1 MNKDGIV
8 QETALELDTSIS
20 PSLLFIDDSETGDG
34 DDESVQVV
42 GATGTFASRV
52 VSQGN
57 NSPLLDLST
66 MMVKDLSGTSNPITE
81 GEPNFTGT
89 AQTTS
94 PRFTS
99 FLTGKDTPMN
109 PENLHPPPT
118 NEHAEAEEEM
128 DTTHDSRP
136 ADILTNE
143 SSATTRQSIVVT
155 RQEILALT
163 NVLGRIPQSAFAEN
177 PEGNTDGIQISVIE
191 NPPHSPVRRLQNV
204 PSTSNAPLLVDET
217 GLYSS
222 CEDVPATKGKRQRPR
237 YVLKSSMMRKHPV
250 LKFFATGPLDRHKN
264 PYKWWCRVCRVE
276 LSLMSRGVLEL
287 LSHYRTESHLIKEHR
302 IRLEIPGMPLF
313 DRYENE
319 LAGLPLQ
326 EAKRIAK
333 ETHPI
338 TPHLD
343 ICRLL
348 VGQDKLPDLSSSTSP
363 SADVLAQISI
373 LEQGLRYGGHVDSLI
388 GIWNELV
395 QLSPAC
401 EESSPYIWS
410 KHRIFVSI
418 FLPRQGILIKFSII
432 PSCNVYFFYRQY

>member
-1 MNKDGIV
+1 M
-8 QETALELDTSIS
+8 
-20 PSLLFIDDSETGDG
+20 
-34 DDESVQVV
+34 
-42 GATGTFASRV
+42 
-52 VSQGN
+52 
-57 NSPLLDLST
+57 
-66 MMVKDLSGTSNPITE
+66 
-81 GEPNFTGT
+81 
-89 AQTTS
+89 
-94 PRFTS
+94 
-99 FLTGKDTPMN
+99 
-109 PENLHPPPT
+109 
-118 NEHAEAEEEM
+118 
-128 DTTHDSRP
+128 
-136 ADILTNE
+136 
-143 SSATTRQSIVVT
+143 
-155 RQEILALT
+155 
-163 NVLGRIPQSAFAEN
+163 
-177 PEGNTDGIQISVIE
+177 
-191 NPPHSPVRRLQNV
+191 
-204 PSTSNAPLLVDET
+204 
-217 GLYSS
+217 
-222 CEDVPATKGKRQRPR
+222 
-237 YVLKSSMMRKHPV
+237 
-250 LKFFATGPLDRHKN
+250 
-264 PYKWWCRVCRVE
+264 
-276 LSLMSRGVLEL
+276 LEL

-338 TPHLD
+338 TPQLE

-418 FLPRQGILIKFSII
+418 SLPRQGILIKFSII